1 MAVSIVKQLFL
12 NNVWKKGAKIIMT
25 MLQDDFCLTVSQLQV
40 GAVVSL
46 QFCMPDNKH
55 QVWVKV
61 TPGTSRFFACS
72 RPFVFM

>member
-1 MAVSIVKQLFL
+1 MIVF
-12 NNVWKKGAKIIMT
+12 
-25 MLQDDFCLTVSQLQV
+25 QDDFCLTVSQLQV

-61 TPGTSRFFACS
+61 TPGKSQFFALS
-72 RPFVFM
+72 PFVFM